1 VWLDRQR
8 SLRNHGTGG
17 EVIVLKPLGHRILIQ
32 PDEAPQYDGLILLP
46 EHRDHISTSG
56 TVIALG
62 PGGSKV
68 RYDARQR
75 AFREAL
81 EIIKDGYSIDQNRIL
96 ARIGTPDPVR
106 EVAVGDR
113 VAFDSESG
121 LKIAENGV
129 EYLILNE
136 DDVVVIVNETEAVA

>member
-1 VWLDRQR
+1 VA
-8 SLRNHGTGG
+8 
-17 EVIVLKPLGHRILIQ
+17 LKPLGHRILIQ
-32 PDEAPQYDGLILLP
+32 PDEQPDYDGLILLP
-46 EHRDHISTSG
+46 EHRDHVSTSG

-75 AFREAL
+75 ALRDIRAWLSTRASHGCNCLAEL
-81 EIIKDGYSIDQNRIL
+81 EEIQ
-96 ARIGTPDPVR
+96 GTPDPEHELR
-106 EVAVGDR
+106 IGDR

-121 LKIAENGV
+121 LKITENGV

>member
-1 VWLDRQR
+1 VA
-8 SLRNHGTGG
+8 
-17 EVIVLKPLGHRILIQ
+17 LKPLGHRILIQ
-32 PDEAPQYDGLILLP
+32 PDEQPDYDGLILLP
-46 EHRDHISTSG
+46 EHRDHVSTSG

-62 PGGSKV
+62 PGGSQV

-75 AFREAL
+75 ALRQA
-81 EIIKDGYSIDQNRIL
+81 IDVICQGETPSEVTTVTVLINRVRTML
-96 ARIGTPDPVR
+96 GTPDPVR

-121 LKIAENGV
+121 LKISENGV

-136 DDVVVIVNETEAVA
+136 DDVVVIVNENEAVA